1 MKLHSTDPRTDGAEL
16 ELLRRTL
23 HQGRNLAMCVRGYAE
38 LIQEREAAPERHG
51 QWAGRIVDQLDRLT
65 EMYARVEG
73 LRPTLQPVRERIAL
87 REVAGRAEQLAR
99 ATAEGGPELPSIRW
113 RVAPDLRAQGDRKE
127 LEKALVPLVVNA
139 LEAGA
144 PATLVDI
151 ELRAGHRGG
160 WALSIADRGPGF
172 GDEALARA
180 GEPFFSRKEGHLGL
194 GLYFSH
200 TILTRQQLA
209 LELSERPGGGAVATV
224 RALPKHPGGE
234 R

>member
-1 MKLHSTDPRTDGAEL
+1 MKLDVASARFDGAEL

-65 EMYARVEG
+65 EMYARAEG
-73 LRPTLQPVRERIAL
+73 LRPTLEPVRERIAL
-87 REVAGRAEQLAR
+87 RELAGRAEQLAR
-99 ATAEGGPELPSIRW
+99 ATVGGQADRPAVRW
-113 RVAPDLRAQGDRKE
+113 RVAPDHRTQGDRKE
-127 LEKALVPLVVNA
+127 LEKALVPLLVNA
-139 LEAGA
+139 LEAGG
-144 PATLVDI
+144 PGTLVDV
-151 ELRAGHRGG
+151 ELVAGHRGG
-160 WALSIADRGPGF
+160 WALSIADRGEGF
-172 GDEALARA
+172 GGEALSRA

-194 GLYFSH
+194 GLYFSQA
-200 TILTRQQLA
+200 ILTRQQLA

-224 RALPKHPGGE
+224 RATPKHPGGE